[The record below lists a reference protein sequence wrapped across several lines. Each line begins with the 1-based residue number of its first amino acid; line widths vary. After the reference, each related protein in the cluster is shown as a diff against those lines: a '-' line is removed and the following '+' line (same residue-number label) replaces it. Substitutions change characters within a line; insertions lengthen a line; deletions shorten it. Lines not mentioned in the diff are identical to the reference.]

1 MSVWR
6 ELRTNALVSDEF
18 KEPLQRFVVAAGS
31 SNASVTLQKAS
42 GWNPSCFSITAV
54 GADIRWNIDA
64 AATASTYYIKNGDT
78 IKIALSPYGD
88 AHTLNALRNAST
100 DGTLEVI
107 AWKEQS

>member
-1 MSVWR
+1 MSWSRWR
-6 ELRTNALVSDEF
+6 HLAEISDEY

-31 SNASVTLQKAS
+31 SNAAVTLQKAA

-64 AATASTYYIKNGDT
+64 AATSSTYYIKNGDT
-78 IKIALSPYGD
+78 IKFSLNPLGD

-107 AWKEQS
+107 SWKERS